1 MKHKVIHIAPSI
13 IGGVHSFLRNLAL
26 YTIESYDVTIL
37 SLGKC
42 TDFDSDFCSMVNVQR
57 LSVHN
62 VWSFRTLSILYTNIK
77 SHDIIHVHL
86 FPAFYL
92 CAFFKF
98 LFSNKRF
105 IYTEHASYNNRR
117 NYRLLKYVERF
128 IYRCYDHV
136 VAISPS
142 CKRNLETWLCNKMHV
157 DLINNGIIIDKSGV
171 LPFNYSILGITARYV
186 IVMVARLSKDKDF
199 NTLIHAMQFLSDDYH
214 LVLVGE
220 GDQRLLIETQISTL
234 NLQDRITLC
243 GLRSD
248 VLNLLSGASVS
259 VLSSYGEGL
268 GLSILESL
276 SVHTPCIGS
285 DVAGICDIL
294 PESYRFPLGN
304 EQALASLIKK
314 VSKGEIEPLHYED
327 ILANYTIECMSSS
340 YLSLYGECL

>member
-1 MKHKVIHIAPSI
+1 MKRKVIHIAPRI
-13 IGGVHSFLRNLAL
+13 VGGVHSFLRNLVL
-26 YTIESYDVTIL
+26 HTLDSYDVTIL

-42 TDFDSDFCSMVNVQR
+42 TDFDSDFCSRVDVKR
-57 LSVHN
+57 ESVHKM
-62 VWSFRTLSILYTNIK
+62 WSISTLRILYKYIK

-92 CAFFKF
+92 CAFLKVFF
-98 LFSNKRF
+98 FNKKF

-128 IYRCYDHV
+128 VYRCYDHI

-142 CKRNLETWLCNKMHV
+142 CKHNLERWLGNNVHV
-157 DLINNGIIIDKSGV
+157 DLINNGIEMDNINI
-171 LPFNYSILGITARYV
+171 LPYNYSNLGIKARYV
-186 IVMVARLSKDKDF
+186 VIMVARLSKDKDF
-199 NTLIHAMQFLSDDYH
+199 KTLIHAMQYLSDDYH

-220 GDQRLLIETQISTL
+220 GDQRHSIETEISL
-234 NLQDRITLC
+234 LDLQERITLC

-248 VLNLLSGASVS
+248 VLSLLSGASVS
-259 VLSSYGEGL
+259 VLSSYAEGL

-304 EQALASLIKK
+304 EEALANLIMR
-314 VSKGEIEPLHYED
+314 VSKGNTEPLKFED
-327 ILANYTIECMSSS
+327 ILANYTIERMSSS
-340 YLSLYGECL
+340 YLSLYN